1 MKMKTNDDHLRQEL
15 RLAQLEIK
23 LLREQLL
30 KSVQEAQKSRGDAVE
45 EAAAPVAPEPP
56 KSVIIPIQP
65 NEQRTDDQPE
75 AGARRN
81 GHSRVL
87 YVEDSEPNFR
97 LIESILEDRPGTDL
111 AWAATGKKGL
121 EMARTQNPQLVLLDL
136 DLPDIHGSKVLAGL
150 QAQPETAQTP
160 VIVISAD
167 ATPSQIERMLTA
179 GARNYLTKPF
189 EIRRFLCMFDEIFLP
204 A

>member
-1 MKMKTNDDHLRQEL
+1 MKNQKDDQLRQEL

-30 KSVQEAQKSRGDAVE
+30 KSVQDAQKSRDLVE
-45 EAAAPVAPEPP
+45 QVAAPDPAEPVA
-56 KSVIIPIQP
+56 KSVIIPIKP
-65 NEQRTDDQPE
+65 NEPSTSEQPVS
-75 AGARRN
+75 GARAN
-81 GHSRVL
+81 GKQRVL
-87 YVEDSEPNFR
+87 CVEDSEPNFR

-111 AWAATGKKGL
+111 AWAETGQKGL
-121 EMARTQNPQLVLLDL
+121 EMARSQNPQLVLLDL

-189 EIRRFLCMFDEIFLP
+189 DIRRFLCMFDEIFLP

>member
-30 KSVQEAQKSRGDAVE
+30 KSVQEAQKSRGDATE

-97 LIESILEDRPGTDL
+97 LIESILEDRPGTDV
-111 AWAATGKKGL
+111 AWAATAKKGL

-136 DLPDIHGSKVLAGL
+136 DLPEIHGSKVLAGL

>member
-1 MKMKTNDDHLRQEL
+1 MKTENDEHLRQEL

-30 KSVQEAQKSRGDAVE
+30 KSVQDAQRSRAPLEQAAAPGPA
-45 EAAAPVAPEPP
+45 EAAAE
-56 KSVIIPIQP
+56 SVIIQMRSDESGTQ
-65 NEQRTDDQPE
+65 NGSETQ
-75 AGARRN
+75 ARAN
-81 GHSRVL
+81 GTPRVL

-111 AWAATGKKGL
+111 AWAETGQKGL
-121 EMARTQNPQLVLLDL
+121 EMARSQKPQLVLLDL
-136 DLPDIHGSKVLAGL
+136 DLPDIHGSKVLEGL
-150 QAQPETAQTP
+150 QAHPETAHTP

-189 EIRRFLCMFDEIFLP
+189 EIRRFLCMFDEIFVP

>member
-1 MKMKTNDDHLRQEL
+1 MKTNDDHLRQEL

-30 KSVQEAQKSRGDAVE
+30 KSVQDAQKSRADAAE

-65 NEQRTDDQPE
+65 NEHRADEQPD

-81 GHSRVL
+81 GNSRVL

-111 AWAATGKKGL
+111 AWAATGQKGL
-121 EMARTQNPQLVLLDL
+121 EMARSQNPQLVLLDL